1 MTRND
6 SYAAAQAAVPS
17 CALTPDGVSEQQRR
31 HRQLAPSVIRTE
43 RTADRLIIEFHA
55 DYDAQVLDDMLAVER
70 DCCPFF
76 VFDLD
81 RDRRRLQIGVRVP
94 DQMPALDA
102 VAHALTQS

>member
-6 SYAAAQAAVPS
+6 PYAAAQAVVPG

-31 HRQLAPSVIRTE
+31 HRKLAPSVTKTE
-43 RTADRLIIEFHA
+43 RTADRLIIEFRA

-70 DCCPFF
+70 ECCPFF

-81 RDRRRLQIGVRVP
+81 RDRRRLEIAVREPEQI
-94 DQMPALDA
+94 PALDA
-102 VAHALTQS
+102 IGHALTQS